1 MTGAAAKRGGE
12 VGPASKAKRDG
23 EAKRTA
29 KAKPGESVAAKRGGK
44 ATRAASGRVESVAGK
59 RRDKAASEATR
70 VAAKHPFPFFGA
82 GLASYFEWGS
92 LYVWFEEPPPRA
104 ARAGLVRAIPEPF
117 RRAAEWGSSVLYAG
131 SGDQFINLHICMAYA
146 ALGDPRSIDPDDDDG
161 SFGFGVGR
169 PFPNLRQ
176 SRAFEADLRAWLLDL
191 HRRHPI
197 AFVAR
202 REDGE
207 AGGTQLDAWHRWS
220 LGRFADVV
228 LPRWQAHHRKPPH
241 RLADWAL
248 RVALDL
254 ALDSPIAD
262 QVPAAAKAWCD
273 RAG

>member
-1 MTGAAAKRGGE
+1 MSERGEAGAAKRSGKA
-12 VGPASKAKRDG
+12 ASKATRAVRGRG
-23 EAKRTA
+23 EA
-29 KAKPGESVAAKRGGK
+29 GAAKRGGK
-44 ATRAASGRVESVAGK
+44 A
-59 RRDKAASEATR
+59 
-70 VAAKHPFPFFGA
+70 AAKYPFPFFGA

-117 RRAAEWGSSVLYAG
+117 RRAPEWGSFVLYAG

-146 ALGDPRSIDPDDDDG
+146 ALGDPQQIDPDDDDE
-161 SFGFGVGR
+161 SFGFGVGQ

-176 SRAFEADLRAWLLDL
+176 SRAFEADLRAWLLAL

-202 REDGE
+202 REDSE

-220 LGRFADVV
+220 LGRFAEVV
-228 LPRWQAHHRKPPH
+228 LARWQAHHRKPPH

-248 RVALDL
+248 RVALGL
-254 ALDSPIAD
+254 ALDSPIAE
-262 QVPAAAKAWCD
+262 QVPAAAKAWYD